1 MKMRRMGM
9 VMMSVDDDDDDDDD
23 DDEEEEEEEEEEEDI
38 KNHNG
43 VGFII
48 AIVSHTKNQY
58 LGGIPIEERRC
69 DFSMWDGSSRWKLM
83 ELIAQALKTIFH
95 FPSATAAYLHLIMHP
110 MFCTSPQF
118 CLKRIESS
126 TASVWTARA
135 HSALTE
141 WLPIRSFLTGLSET
155 LSDLHA
161 SVRSNSKHRHKE

>member
-9 VMMSVDDDDDDDDD
+9 VMMSVDD
-23 DDEEEEEEEEEEEDI
+23 EEEGEKDT
-38 KNHNG
+38 NNG

-48 AIVSHTKNQY
+48 AIVVPYQNQY
-58 LGGIPIEERRC
+58 LGIPIEERRC
-69 DFSMWDGSSRWKLM
+69 DFSMWEGSWRWKLM

-95 FPSATAAYLHLIMHP
+95 FPSATAAYLHLLMHP